1 MNDME
6 IVIGLEDDPPS
17 TAALRWAVEQ
27 AMRTGARLRVV
38 HVWTPPMAEMF
49 SPRASVRQAHQQ
61 DVRARVTHT
70 VNRVLEDMSVRT
82 NWVLE
87 LVEGSPGPMLLHC
100 AQSAE
105 LLVLGTPEDG
115 HPGAGTSSVGHYVLS
130 HAVCPVVAVPGAV
143 PVRVAAPRA
152 HSAVRTPTDL
162 RPASQ

>member
-17 TAALRWAVEQ
+17 TAALRWAVQQ

-38 HVWTPPMAEMF
+38 HVWTPPMAEMS
-49 SPRASVRQAHQQ
+49 SPRAVVRQAHQQ
-61 DVRARVTHT
+61 DVRARVTQT

-105 LLVLGTPEDG
+105 LLVLGGSPRRTLLHETGSKIEEAIFAHAPSG
-115 HPGAGTSSVGHYVLS
+115 WLARVFVGGQRSLVLPCCS
-130 HAVCPVVAVPGAV
+130 
-143 PVRVAAPRA
+143 
-152 HSAVRTPTDL
+152 
-162 RPASQ
+162 